1 MKYTAY
7 YRHVFPA
14 TTHVL
19 SRKIDFLWDSVQWGG
34 ELLTLTSISSEIQEI
49 LKTSHQKGNKLLEA
63 FKGFLQ
69 NKNKTK

>member
-1 MKYTAY
+1 MFYHEKSISYGTVY
-7 YRHVFPA
+7 
-14 TTHVL
+14 
-19 SRKIDFLWDSVQWGG
+19 SGGGGGGG

-69 NKNKTK
+69 NKNVK